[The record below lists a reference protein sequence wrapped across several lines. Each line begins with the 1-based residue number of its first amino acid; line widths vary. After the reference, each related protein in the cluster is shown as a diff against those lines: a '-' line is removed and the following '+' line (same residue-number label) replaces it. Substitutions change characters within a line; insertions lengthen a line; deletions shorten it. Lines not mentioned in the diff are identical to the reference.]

1 MDLKV
6 QLTRDHCKR
15 RLINSSQ
22 TKNWQPRQKGRL
34 GLQSCI
40 KMMRGNYATMHQEIK
55 AGRMGLLMSS
65 SAVMDVC
72 FYSYK
77 QFNYGYNSNCLTCI
91 LMMVQ
96 DPFNEFPD

>member
-1 MDLKV
+1 M

-40 KMMRGNYATMHQEIK
+40 KMMQGNYATMHQEIK